1 MIDKAPHLILAFF
14 TRWIGMRSGPA
25 SAVRVLAGTMAGLSW
40 LLISNHC
47 TIVSATEA
55 NEVKPSEHVCPM
67 HASAPIHRQAPAKQ
81 LGDQLCCKNLQATAA
96 KLSLVRVLPVRTSLM
111 AVLSDPF
118 PFEIRVEATT
128 PSLCLDTGPPPSR
141 SFSELVL
148 QRSLLAHAPPIV
160 A

>member
-1 MIDKAPHLILAFF
+1 MIASPYLKFAFF
-14 TRWIGMRSGPA
+14 TRLIGMRSGSA
-25 SAVRVLAGTMAGLSW
+25 SAVRAFAGTIAGVSW

-47 TIVSATEA
+47 TIVSAAEA
-55 NEVKPSEHVCPM
+55 NEVKPAEHVCPM

-81 LGDQLCCKNLQATAA
+81 LGDQLCCKSLHATAA
-96 KLSLVRVLPVRTSLM
+96 KLSLARVLPLRASFV
-111 AVLSDPF
+111 AVLSDPS
-118 PFEIRVEATT
+118 PFEIRVERTS
-128 PSLCLDTGPPPSR
+128 PPLCLDTGPPPSH